1 MYSFGS
7 GVLIGTRTD
16 IVNATPV
23 NFGLVQEVS
32 IEEAASVKEL
42 YGQYQH
48 PIAIARGTMKTT
60 GKAKVARISG
70 LAFASLF
77 YGVTPSAGQLAT
89 AFAEAAT
96 VPAATPYTVTPANSV
111 TFVDD
116 SGPVYAATGL
126 PLTRVASAPIVGQY
140 TLSGGV
146 YTFAAADA
154 GKAVLLTY
162 TYQIAASGQKF
173 AVTNALTGTTPTFQ
187 AQFYT
192 TFQGQAVSLKL
203 NNCTSS
209 KLSLHTKLED
219 FVIPEFDFS
228 CFADATGT
236 VMTWSFAE
244 AS

>member
-23 NFGLVQEVS
+23 NFGLVQEVT

-42 YGQYQH
+42 RGQYQH
-48 PIAIARGTMKTT
+48 PIAIARGSVKTT

-77 YGVTPSAGQLAT
+77 YGVAPLAGQLAT

-96 VPAATPYTVTPANSV
+96 VPATSPYNVTPANSA
-111 TFVDD
+111 TLADD
-116 SGPVYAATGL
+116 AGPVYAATGL
-126 PLTRVASAPIVGQY
+126 PLTKVASAPTVGQY
-140 TLSGGV
+140 TLSGGT
-146 YTFAAADA
+146 YSFAAADA

-173 AVTNALTGTTPTFQ
+173 AVTNQLMGTTPTFQ

-192 TFQGQAVSLKL
+192 TYQGQAVSLKF

-209 KLSLHTKLED
+209 KLMLQTKLED
-219 FVIPEFDFS
+219 FVVPEFDFS